1 MVNLCHIASRPAEE
15 RLTVIHHESPTDS
28 LAVGCGTGWSSR
40 LVTVMSPNEGQRRW
54 WDQVA
59 ARSVVAMERRG
70 WAAGAHALLMI
81 GGLYRR
87 MGRKCFSSAA

>member
-1 MVNLCHIASRPAEE
+1 MVNLCHIARRPAEE
-15 RLTVIHHESPTDS
+15 RLKVIHPTDS
-28 LAVGCGTGWSSR
+28 LAVGWSSR